1 MRTESFAVLFWA
13 IGIVNIRP
21 LVEEYI
27 SDVFIKHECVTIMH
41 LETTLAMF
49 RGVCLKSTSIVRY
62 SIFQMYIF
70 SSKDDIRNNNIKN
83 AGYIYFDFV
92 FFDSFDAKF

>member
-1 MRTESFAVLFWA
+1 
-13 IGIVNIRP
+13 
-21 LVEEYI
+21 
-27 SDVFIKHECVTIMH
+27 
-41 LETTLAMF
+41 MF
-49 RGVCLKSTSIVRY
+49 RGVCLKSTSNVRY

>member
-1 MRTESFAVLFWA
+1 
-13 IGIVNIRP
+13 
-21 LVEEYI
+21 
-27 SDVFIKHECVTIMH
+27 MH

-49 RGVCLKSTSIVRY
+49 IGVCLKSTSIVRY